1 MRPVV
6 SAQLDYYA
14 VLEITPSAD
23 TVEINAAFRRLAW
36 RYHPD
41 RNPTPGAT
49 LRFQDINEA
58 HQVLSD
64 PARRAEYD
72 GKWHPEK
79 GEHRRAESARV
90 RPHSHHG
97 WRRRRHRHVK
107 TVLTTLFSLLF
118 VSTAWTV
125 IFAGMNAAHS
135 GSSFH
140 LFESPSSVTAV
151 ASQECGFSTT
161 VADVCFPGRKTAA
174 VVVGVRNGKHLHGEA
189 RPGYLPCQTCS
200 NCACPVLA
208 GLRLIANKAIQR

>member
-1 MRPVV
+1 MPPVV

-41 RNPTPGAT
+41 RNPAPGAT
-49 LRFQDINEA
+49 LQFQDINEA

-72 GKWHPEK
+72 GKWLPEK

-107 TVLTTLFSLLF
+107 VLTALFSLSF

-125 IFAGMNAAHS
+125 IFAVTNAAHS
-135 GSSFH
+135 GSSFR

-151 ASQECGFSTT
+151 ASQECGFSMEMFPVTYT
-161 VADVCFPGRKTAA
+161 DDHGRRFTAWEADV
-174 VVVGVRNGKHLHGEA
+174 RNCWGGTTRVSAMPDL
-189 RPGYLPCQTCS
+189 LQ
-200 NCACPVLA
+200 
-208 GLRLIANKAIQR
+208 LRLSSAGRFTAYR